1 MPTDIVVRKGLNLK
15 LTGEAVLETEGPKK
29 SSDYSVYPSDFH
41 GIYPKL
47 LVKENDPVKAGD
59 ILFYDKNSEKVKFAS
74 PVSGKIHEIVRGER
88 RRVLEIKIKS
98 DGKNSYRKLSK
109 VSNSDPT
116 KIVDFLLDSGLWSFV
131 KQRPYDIIADPG
143 SNPKEIYISGFD
155 SAPLSADY
163 DYVTAE
169 EKKNITTAIDYL
181 CKLTD
186 GSVNVSLRKESK
198 SFLRELSNINICNV
212 RGPHPSGN
220 LSTIINKT
228 SPINK
233 GDVVWTLNL
242 PDLVIIGNAILNG
255 KYNAERIIAI
265 SGSSVE
271 SPKYFKTKIGSS
283 ISSFLKIK
291 HENSRIISGNIL
303 SGTKLGSSGHLR
315 HYDNEITVIPEGDDY
330 DLFGWAKPIF
340 DKFSFSRALTFSWLF
355 PNKKYDLNTNTNGE
369 HRAFVVTG
377 SFEQIFPLDIY
388 PMQILK
394 ACMYQDLDEMEA
406 LGMYEVSPDDFALT
420 EFICVSKQPHQDII
434 RKGLDLMKKEI
445 G

>member
-303 SGTKLGSSGHLR
+303 SGTKLGPSGHLR
-315 HYDNEITVIPEGDDY
+315 H
-330 DLFGWAKPIF
+330 
-340 DKFSFSRALTFSWLF
+340 
-355 PNKKYDLNTNTNGE
+355 
-369 HRAFVVTG
+369 
-377 SFEQIFPLDIY
+377 
-388 PMQILK
+388 
-394 ACMYQDLDEMEA
+394 
-406 LGMYEVSPDDFALT
+406 
-420 EFICVSKQPHQDII
+420 
-434 RKGLDLMKKEI
+434 
-445 G
+445 

>member
-47 LVKENDPVKAGD
+47 LVNENDLVKAGD

-143 SNPKEIYISGFD
+143 SNPKEIYSSGFD

-169 EKKNITTAIDYL
+169 
-181 CKLTD
+181 
-186 GSVNVSLRKESK
+186 
-198 SFLRELSNINICNV
+198 
-212 RGPHPSGN
+212 
-220 LSTIINKT
+220 
-228 SPINK
+228 
-233 GDVVWTLNL
+233 
-242 PDLVIIGNAILNG
+242 
-255 KYNAERIIAI
+255 
-265 SGSSVE
+265 
-271 SPKYFKTKIGSS
+271 
-283 ISSFLKIK
+283 
-291 HENSRIISGNIL
+291 
-303 SGTKLGSSGHLR
+303 
-315 HYDNEITVIPEGDDY
+315 
-330 DLFGWAKPIF
+330 
-340 DKFSFSRALTFSWLF
+340 
-355 PNKKYDLNTNTNGE
+355 
-369 HRAFVVTG
+369 
-377 SFEQIFPLDIY
+377 
-388 PMQILK
+388 
-394 ACMYQDLDEMEA
+394 
-406 LGMYEVSPDDFALT
+406 
-420 EFICVSKQPHQDII
+420 
-434 RKGLDLMKKEI
+434 
-445 G
+445 

>member
-47 LVKENDPVKAGD
+47 LVKENDLVKAGD

-255 KYNAERIIAI
+255 RYNAERIIAI

-303 SGTKLGSSGHLR
+303 SGTKLGPSGHLR